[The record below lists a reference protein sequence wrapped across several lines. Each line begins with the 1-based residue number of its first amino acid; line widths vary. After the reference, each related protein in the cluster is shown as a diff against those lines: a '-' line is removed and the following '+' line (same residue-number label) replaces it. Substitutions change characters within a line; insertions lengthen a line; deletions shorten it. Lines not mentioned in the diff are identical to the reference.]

1 MRKIYQFYDPV
12 RMVEAKYG
20 NMLYNQY
27 CHWVGKALELYGEY
41 CEHEMDLFR
50 QILKPTDNVWEIG
63 ANTGSQS
70 VGLAKMIPNG
80 EFVGFE
86 PQIEIYK
93 IFCSNLTLN
102 NCENARAMNI
112 ALGDSETTT
121 NGVVNNNTF
130 GGGGQ
135 FIKTILLPK
144 MNYHAPNNFGGVS
157 LLTDEKVSTSS
168 GQQSNIAVE
177 IHSVDSL
184 HYLPSPNFI
193 KMDVEGMEAMVL
205 NGARKTLAKTAP
217 IMYIENDRI
226 DKSKNL
232 IELLWELEYDC
243 YWHITPYY
251 NPKNYFQNK
260 HNIYGNTASF
270 NMLCIPRSKGNINI
284 QGMPKITDA
293 NYHPLRR

>member
-1 MRKIYQFYDPV
+1 MRKIYQFDDPV
-12 RMVEAKYG
+12 RMVEARYR

-112 ALGDSETTT
+112 ALADSETTT
-121 NGVVNNNTF
+121 NGVENNNTF
-130 GGGGQ
+130 GGGG
-135 FIKTILLPK
+135 
-144 MNYHAPNNFGGVS
+144 S
-157 LLTDEKVSTSS
+157 L
-168 GQQSNIAVE
+168 
-177 IHSVDSL
+177 
-184 HYLPSPNFI
+184 
-193 KMDVEGMEAMVL
+193 
-205 NGARKTLAKTAP
+205 
-217 IMYIENDRI
+217 
-226 DKSKNL
+226 
-232 IELLWELEYDC
+232 
-243 YWHITPYY
+243 
-251 NPKNYFQNK
+251 
-260 HNIYGNTASF
+260 
-270 NMLCIPRSKGNINI
+270 
-284 QGMPKITDA
+284 
-293 NYHPLRR
+293 